1 MTLNIDSEVC
11 EWMDKSGSLDE
22 KELKLKDGAPD
33 HVKLKFAKYKR
44 VCDEYEALWDSTEQR
59 HRPLL
64 GYTGLCLVYGA
75 VLVLFNSRPVR
86 DFRFLFLK
94 VLKRLQ

>member
-44 VCDEYEALWDSTEQR
+44 VCDEYEALWDSTE
-59 HRPLL
+59 
-64 GYTGLCLVYGA
+64 
-75 VLVLFNSRPVR
+75 
-86 DFRFLFLK
+86 
-94 VLKRLQ
+94 